1 MARGVVGVD
10 DELELE
16 DSTQAAGNVIFTLS
30 VVTFTDFPLGK
41 DLTCAS
47 GGASDSELQSSGW
60 NFEAITIFHKN
71 LILYKIIG

>member
-30 VVTFTDFPLGK
+30 VVTFVGGNDITF
-41 DLTCAS
+41 AS

-60 NFEAITIFHKN
+60 NLETITTFHEN
-71 LILYKIIG
+71 LILYKII